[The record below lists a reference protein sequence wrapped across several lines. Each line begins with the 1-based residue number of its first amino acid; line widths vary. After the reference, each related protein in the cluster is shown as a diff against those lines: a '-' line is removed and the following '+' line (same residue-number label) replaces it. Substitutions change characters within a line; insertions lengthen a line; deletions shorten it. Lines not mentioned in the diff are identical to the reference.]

1 MTIEDSAMAPT
12 KILRQDDAHP
22 TAEDVEIIGLLN
34 TILQRQDRFLEQH
47 MALQDHLNKHI
58 SDEALAL
65 QALTRAL
72 PSKPD
77 GSPDVDGHR
86 EYHASLIEEAK
97 ARTEFWR
104 ELRLELVR
112 KGFWGLMGVLAF
124 LVMYWWN
131 REVKK

>member
-12 KILRQDDAHP
+12 RVLRQDDAHP

-58 SDEALAL
+58 SDEAL
-65 QALTRAL
+65 ALTRAL

>member
-1 MTIEDSAMAPT
+1 MAPT
-12 KILRQDDAHP
+12 KVLLQDDSGR
-22 TAEDVEIIGLLN
+22 TAEDVMIIDLLN
-34 TILQRQDRFLEQH
+34 AILQRQDRFLQQH
-47 MALQDHLNKHI
+47 QDLQDQLNKHI
-58 SDEALAL
+58 SDEAMAL

-97 ARTEFWR
+97 ARADFWR

>member
-1 MTIEDSAMAPT
+1 MAPT
-12 KILRQDDAHP
+12 KVLLQDDDAR
-22 TAEDVEIIGLLN
+22 TAEDVMIIELLN
-34 TILQRQDRFLEQH
+34 TILQRQERFLQQH
-47 MALQDHLNKHI
+47 QGLQDHLNKHI
-58 SDEALAL
+58 ADEALAL

-97 ARTEFWR
+97 ARAEFWR

-131 REVKK
+131 REVKR

>member
-1 MTIEDSAMAPT
+1 MAPT
-12 KILRQDDAHP
+12 KVLLQDDAHP

-47 MALQDHLNKHI
+47 MALRGHLNKHI
-58 SDEALAL
+58 SDEAL
-65 QALTRAL
+65 ALTRAL

-86 EYHASLIEEAK
+86 EYHASLIEEAR

>member
-1 MTIEDSAMAPT
+1 MTIEGSAMAPT
-12 KILRQDDAHP
+12 RVLLQDDAHP
-22 TAEDVEIIGLLN
+22 KAEDVVIIDLLN
-34 TILQRQDRFLEQH
+34 TILQGQGRFLAQH
-47 MALQDHLNKHI
+47 QALQDQLNKHI
-58 SDEALAL
+58 SDEARAL

-97 ARTEFWR
+97 ARAEFWR

-131 REVKK
+131 REVKR

>member
-1 MTIEDSAMAPT
+1 MAPT
-12 KILRQDDAHP
+12 KVLLQDDSGR
-22 TAEDVEIIGLLN
+22 TAEDVMIIDLLN
-34 TILQRQDRFLEQH
+34 AILQRQDRFLQQH
-47 MALQDHLNKHI
+47 QDLQDQLNKHI
-58 SDEALAL
+58 SDEAMAL

>member
-1 MTIEDSAMAPT
+1 MTLEDPAMAPT
-12 KILRQDDAHP
+12 NVLLQDDAHP
-22 TAEDVEIIGLLN
+22 TAEDVVIIDLLN
-34 TILQRQDRFLEQH
+34 TILQGQGRFLEQH
-47 MALQDHLNKHI
+47 QALRDQLNKHVA
-58 SDEALAL
+58 DEAMAL

-97 ARTEFWR
+97 ARAEFWR

-131 REVKK
+131 REVKR

>member
-1 MTIEDSAMAPT
+1 MTLEDPAMAPT
-12 KILRQDDAHP
+12 NVLLQDDAHP
-22 TAEDVEIIGLLN
+22 TAEDVVIIDLLN
-34 TILQRQDRFLEQH
+34 TILQGQGRFLAQH
-47 MALQDHLNKHI
+47 QALQDQLNKHVA
-58 SDEALAL
+58 DEAMAL

-97 ARTEFWR
+97 ARAEFWR

-131 REVKK
+131 REVKR

>member
-1 MTIEDSAMAPT
+1 MKQTKVLLQNPDMSTPEETSIIE
-12 KILRQDDAHP
+12 
-22 TAEDVEIIGLLN
+22 LLN
-34 TILQRQDRFLEQH
+34 VFLAQQDRF
-47 MALQDHLNKHI
+47 MAQTERLQDQLNKHLN
-58 SDEALAL
+58 DEATAVQSLI
-65 QALTRAL
+65 RAL

-77 GSPDVDGHR
+77 GTPDVDGHR

-97 ARTEFWR
+97 ARMEFWR

-131 REVKK
+131 KEVKR

>member
-1 MTIEDSAMAPT
+1 MAPT
-12 KILRQDDAHP
+12 KVLLQDDSGR
-22 TAEDVEIIGLLN
+22 TAEDVMIIDLLN
-34 TILQRQDRFLEQH
+34 AILQRQDRFLQQH
-47 MALQDHLNKHI
+47 QDLQDQLNKHI
-58 SDEALAL
+58 SDEAMAL

-104 ELRLELVR
+104 ELRLEFVR

>member
-1 MTIEDSAMAPT
+1 MAPT
-12 KILRQDDAHP
+12 KVLLQDDDAR
-22 TAEDVEIIGLLN
+22 TAEDVMIIELLN
-34 TILQRQDRFLEQH
+34 TILQRQERFLQQH
-47 MALQDHLNKHI
+47 QELQDHLNKHI
-58 SDEALAL
+58 ADDAAAVQGLA
-65 QALTRAL
+65 RAL
-72 PSKPD
+72 PLRPD

-97 ARTEFWR
+97 ARAEFWR

-131 REVKK
+131 REVKR

>member
-1 MTIEDSAMAPT
+1 MNHT
-12 KILRQDDAHP
+12 KVLLQKSDMS
-22 TAEDVEIIGLLN
+22 TAEEASIIDLLN
-34 TILQRQDRFLEQH
+34 TILAQQDRFLAQTKE
-47 MALQDHLNKHI
+47 LQDQLNKHV
-58 SDEALAL
+58 SEESAALHAL
-65 QALTRAL
+65 IRAL

-97 ARTEFWR
+97 SRAEFWR
-104 ELRLELVR
+104 ELRLELMR

-131 REVKK
+131 KEVKR